1 MCQGY
6 DLIIEPGEVVA
17 LVGPSGSGKST
28 IVNLLQRFYD
38 VDSGSITLD
47 GKDICEYNVRWL
59 RQQMGYVGQEP
70 VLFKGSV
77 EENIRLGKYGHDSI
91 LPAIGESVAAK
102 DKAAGGPMHCGCDCL
117 KITSPTDAQDSNAS
131 FDEAAVAIDLSQE
144 ELVAATTASNA
155 HDFITTFPEGYG
167 TDVGE
172 SSLMVSGGQKQRIA
186 IARALV
192 RKPAI
197 LLLDEATSALDA
209 TSEKLVQASID
220 DLQKSK
226 AQTTIVIAHR
236 LSTIKNANKIAVIDK
251 GKIVACGTHD
261 ELLSDPSGLYSVLW
275 NKQSEITGD
284 TMK

>member
-1 MCQGY
+1 
-6 DLIIEPGEVVA
+6 
-17 LVGPSGSGKST
+17 
-28 IVNLLQRFYD
+28 
-38 VDSGSITLD
+38 
-47 GKDICEYNVRWL
+47 
-59 RQQMGYVGQEP
+59 
-70 VLFKGSV
+70 
-77 EENIRLGKYGHDSI
+77 
-91 LPAIGESVAAK
+91 
-102 DKAAGGPMHCGCDCL
+102 
-117 KITSPTDAQDSNAS
+117 
-131 FDEAAVAIDLSQE
+131 
-144 ELVAATTASNA
+144 A

-236 LSTIKNANKIAVIDK
+236 LSTIRNADKIACIDQ
-251 GKIVACGTHD
+251 GTIVECGTHD
-261 ELLSDPSGLYSVLW
+261 ELLAKGGRYADLVSAQVADEGSHVGGGGSKDNLAALVEADNAAAASAGATVAIGGVDDAASPRGRV
-275 NKQSEITGD
+275 
-284 TMK
+284 